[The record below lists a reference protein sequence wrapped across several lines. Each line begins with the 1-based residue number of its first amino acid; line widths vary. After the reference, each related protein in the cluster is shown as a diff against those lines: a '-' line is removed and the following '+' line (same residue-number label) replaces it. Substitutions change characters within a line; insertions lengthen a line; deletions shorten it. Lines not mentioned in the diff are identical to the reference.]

1 MKKTLTT
8 LAVIGMCVAAPA
20 FAGNHATT
28 QTTTT
33 TSYRT
38 VQVRPMTVEQRRALQ
53 TKIERHVKRLDLN
66 QDRRISEDEFVSY
79 KTQHSQGNHTLDQS
93 QMQFKNTDTNDD
105 GFVSSQEIMDA
116 KTRYINK
123 RTVASDLMTSDNGDT
138 YYRQRAARKANY

>member
-8 LAVIGMCVAAPA
+8 LAVIGMCAAAPA

-66 QDRRISEDEFVSY
+66 QDRRVSQDEFVSY
-79 KTQHSQGNHTLDQS
+79 KTQHTQGNFSLDAAQ
-93 QMQFKNTDTNDD
+93 QQFKNTDTNND
-105 GFVSSQEIMDA
+105 GSVSSQEIMDA
-116 KTRYINK
+116 KTRYITK
-123 RTVASDLMTSDNGDT
+123 HSMAMDMASDNGDA
-138 YYRQRAARKANY
+138 YYHERRMRKSKY